1 MHCFFVVSVKAET
14 CLPVE
19 GLQFEKIGFATLF
32 MIKDSKNWGAMLNTW
47 APEEKM
53 EFRFFMPTK
62 RDGTQNN
69 EIHMN
74 GKLANIF
81 GIKPFK

>member
-1 MHCFFVVSVKAET
+1 
-14 CLPVE
+14 
-19 GLQFEKIGFATLF
+19 

-53 EFRFFMPTK
+53 EFRFFTPTK
-62 RDGTQNN
+62 CDGTQSN

-74 GKLANIF
+74 GKLVNIF
-81 GIKPFK
+81 CIEPFK